1 MNILK
6 TLVASAVLMVSAA
19 GANAAT
25 YYATTVES
33 VSYGTCTGTT
43 AGCNW
48 DDRQNTANA
57 VDGDASTFY
66 SLGLGGSIVL
76 GFAKDLFDTVAHKV
90 TTFEMTFNRGT
101 AHREAAYV
109 YSVLDGVESFLGRI
123 TNDTPSATVTANS
136 PFQYIK
142 LVDVTLNYFPNT
154 TSYDGFDVAK
164 VGVAPVPVPAAGL
177 LLLGGLGGLA
187 ALRRRK
193 KAA

>member
-6 TLVASAVLMVSAA
+6 TVFASAVLMVSAA

-25 YYATTVES
+25 FYADEVIS
-33 VSYGTCTGTT
+33 ASYGTCTGTT
-43 AGCNW
+43 AGCTLN
-48 DDRQNTANA
+48 DRKNTANA

-66 SLGLGGSIVL
+66 SLGFGGNIVL
-76 GFAKDLFDTVAHKV
+76 GFAQDMFEGVAQKV
-90 TTFEMTFNRGT
+90 AIFEMTFNR
-101 AHREAAYV
+101 ASDHQEAADV
-109 YSVLDGVESFLGRI
+109 YSIFNGVETYLGQI
-123 TNDTPSATVTANS
+123 TNKMMAASVKAIE

-142 LVDVTLNYFPNT
+142 LVDVTLTKFPNT
-154 TSYDGFDVAK
+154 SSYDGFDVAK
-164 VGVAPVPVPAAGL
+164 VGVAPVPLPATGL